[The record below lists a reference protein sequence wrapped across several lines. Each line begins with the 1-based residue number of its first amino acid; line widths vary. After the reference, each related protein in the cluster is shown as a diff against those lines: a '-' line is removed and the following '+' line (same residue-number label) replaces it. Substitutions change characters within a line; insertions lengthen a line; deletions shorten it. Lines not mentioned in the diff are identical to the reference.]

1 MTAKPPPKRDVML
14 ALLQHTDSVF
24 VNFDPRRDGVVVP
37 AHLKRQPRVVLQ
49 YGLNMRI
56 PIPDLDVGEDGIGA
70 TLSFEGRPTWTFVPW
85 AAVFAIISQD
95 QKGMLWESDLPR
107 EIEAEHKKQTAP
119 GEAKKSA
126 QPPAGKGNSKRPP
139 AGKRPALRAVDGGAD
154 KPVEA
159 VADERVES
167 QPPTPLRLERSPSE
181 PAAAEPTAAEPAAA
195 EPAPASERPA
205 AVTAATSERPEVEPA
220 PASERPSPERPDDE
234 IVEPPQRE
242 PKKKREIPPYLRV
255 VK

>member
-1 MTAKPPPKRDVML
+1 MTTKPPPKRDVML
-14 ALLQHTDSVF
+14 ALLQHAESVF
-24 VNFDPRRDGVVVP
+24 VNFDPRREGVVVP

-85 AAVFAIISQD
+85 TSVFAIISQD

-107 EIEAEHKKQTAP
+107 EIEAEHKKATAP

-126 QPPAGKGNSKRPP
+126 QPPASTKGGGKKQ
-139 AGKRPALRAVDGGAD
+139 AGKRPSLRAVDGGGEGARA
-154 KPVEA
+154 EA
-159 VADERVES
+159 EPEPRSDEPR
-167 QPPTPLRLERSPSE
+167 PTPAPTPTPE
-181 PAAAEPTAAEPAAA
+181 PEVAAAREPEQ
-195 EPAPASERPA
+195 PASDR
-205 AVTAATSERPEVEPA
+205 
-220 PASERPSPERPDDE
+220 ASDE

>member
-1 MTAKPPPKRDVML
+1 MTTKPPPKRDVML
-14 ALLQHTDSVF
+14 ALLQHAESVF

-56 PIPDLDVGEDGIGA
+56 PIPDLDIGEDGIGA

-85 AAVFAIISQD
+85 TAVFAIISQD

-107 EIEAEHKKQTAP
+107 EIEAEHKKASNP

-126 QPPAGKGNSKRPP
+126 QPPSSSKGGAKKPAAGKPRPS
-139 AGKRPALRAVDGGAD
+139 LRAVDGGGESS
-154 KPVEA
+154 KVVEP
-159 VADERVES
+159 ERPAEEPLAQAKVE
-167 QPPTPLRLERSPSE
+167 TPREE
-181 PAAAEPTAAEPAAA
+181 
-195 EPAPASERPA
+195 EPAPEPPLSER
-205 AVTAATSERPEVEPA
+205 
-220 PASERPSPERPDDE
+220 ASDE